1 MAELITLLSTSRVQW
16 IVTLIAVDWIL
27 GAVAAILKKE
37 FRLGKMAM
45 FMGKGVIPY
54 VLGFA
59 VLEAVTQALPAV
71 SWMASAAFV
80 VVFLALVGSILN
92 NLGKMGL
99 SIPNYLKKE

>member
-1 MAELITLLSTSRVQW
+1 MTELTPLLSTLQIHM
-16 IVTLIAVDWIL
+16 IVALIGVDWVL
-27 GAVAAILKKE
+27 GVVAAILKKE

-45 FMGKGVIPY
+45 FMGKGVISY

-59 VLEAVTQALPAV
+59 VLEAVGQAIPNV
-71 SWMASAAFV
+71 SWMVRAAFV

-99 SIPNYLKKE
+99 PIPNYLKKE